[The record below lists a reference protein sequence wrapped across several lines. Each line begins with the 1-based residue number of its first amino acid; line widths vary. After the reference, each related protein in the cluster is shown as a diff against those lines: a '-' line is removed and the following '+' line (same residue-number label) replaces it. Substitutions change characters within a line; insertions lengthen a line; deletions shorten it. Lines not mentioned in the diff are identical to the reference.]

1 MPIVFVVRLYLISQV
16 EVLHTRRSNILIVAL
31 IGVICEVEDDAVALS
46 ILEALRIPTCVP
58 LVLKYQKLKSGKYQV
73 CDLPDAEECTIE
85 YFDGPGPAELPPID
99 LGHPKLP
106 VWPLN
111 SCIPV
116 QGIFQ
121 KDVIVQEVP
130 TLEGALRK

>member
-1 MPIVFVVRLYLISQV
+1 MIGIV
-16 EVLHTRRSNILIVAL
+16 
-31 IGVICEVEDDAVALS
+31 CEVEDDDIALN

-58 LVLKYQKLKSGKYQV
+58 LVLKYQKLLSGKFQV
-73 CDLPDAEECTIE
+73 CDLPDAEECLIE
-85 YFDGPGPAELPPID
+85 YFDGPGPAHSKVND
-99 LGHPKLP
+99 LGHPRLP

-121 KDVIVQEVP
+121 KDVIITEVHS
-130 TLEGALRK
+130 LEKAS